1 MEKVMNITIEEITI
15 DEKEILGNLLE
26 KYNYEFSQYENRDIN
41 KLGLYGYK
49 YLDNYWTEENRFSF
63 FIKADNKLAGI
74 IIIHEYPENNIKTSY
89 TMSEFFIMYKYRR
102 RGTGKYAVNYIL
114 NKFKG
119 KWQLKYHPKNIVS
132 EKFWINV
139 INNYT
144 EGEYEVIKNNINVKY
159 KDGTIGNI
167 IIFET

>member
-1 MEKVMNITIEEITI
+1 MEKVMNIAIEEITI
-15 DEKEILGNLLE
+15 DEKEVLRNLLE

-49 YLDNYWTEENRFSF
+49 YLDNYWTEENRFPF
-63 FIKADNKLAGI
+63 FIKVDNKLAGFI
-74 IIIHEYPENNIKTSY
+74 MINGYPENNIKTSY
-89 TMSEFFIMYKYRR
+89 AISEFFIMYKYRR
-102 RGTGKYAVNYIL
+102 RGIGKYAVNYIL

-119 KWQLKYHPKNIVS
+119 KWQLKYHPNNIVS
-132 EKFWINV
+132 EKFWISV
-139 INNYT
+139 INDYT
-144 EGEYEVIKNNINVKY
+144 EGEYEVIKNNINAKY

>member
-1 MEKVMNITIEEITI
+1 M
-15 DEKEILGNLLE
+15 
-26 KYNYEFSQYENRDIN
+26 IN
-41 KLGLYGYK
+41 
-49 YLDNYWTEENRFSF
+49 D
-63 FIKADNKLAGI
+63 
-74 IIIHEYPENNIKTSY
+74 YPESNIKTNY
-89 TMSEFFIMYKYRR
+89 TISEFFIMYKYRR
-102 RGTGKYAVNYIL
+102 HGIGKYAVNYIL

-144 EGEYEVIKNNINVKY
+144 NGEYEVIKNNINVKY